1 MPKTLKVD
9 FPTEIFDAATNIP
22 LIHQVVVA
30 QQAAARQGTHAT
42 KTRGEVRGGGRKPYK
57 QKGTGRARQGST
69 RAPQFA
75 GGGTVHGPQPRS
87 YDQRTPKKM
96 KAAALRGAL
105 SDRARA
111 GLVHVVES
119 FVSGDKPSTK
129 GAIATLTALAGDQA
143 RPRRSLVV
151 LERGDDLTWLSLRN
165 VDSVHILAVDQLN
178 TYDVLLCDD
187 VVFTKGAY
195 DAFVAGPSTGKSVK
209 AVATS
214 TEAAPVKGAA
224 EDKADQAEDKVG
236 VVAPDEYPNSAAPL
250 DNGDAP
256 AGYEIKGNKNSMKYH
271 APGGRWYDN
280 TVAEVWFKTAADAEA
295 AGFVEAGTK
304 AAAATEEGD
313 K

>member
-1 MPKTLKVD
+1 MATQSQVKTLKVD
-9 FPTEIFDAATNIP
+9 FPAEIFDVAVNVP

-105 SDRARA
+105 SDRARNDRI
-111 GLVHVVES
+111 HVLDS
-119 FVSGDKPSTK
+119 LISADKPSTK
-129 GAIATLTALAGDQA
+129 SALAGLAGLAD
-143 RPRRSLVV
+143 RTRFLVV
-151 LERGDDLTWLSLRN
+151 LERTDALTWLSLRN
-165 VDSVHILAVDQLN
+165 APEVHIVAVDQLN
-178 TYDVLLCDD
+178 TYDVLASDD

-195 DAFVAGPSTGKSVK
+195 DVFVSG
-209 AVATS
+209 
-214 TEAAPVKGAA
+214 
-224 EDKADQAEDKVG
+224 
-236 VVAPDEYPNSAAPL
+236 
-250 DNGDAP
+250 
-256 AGYEIKGNKNSMKYH
+256 
-271 APGGRWYDN
+271 
-280 TVAEVWFKTAADAEA
+280 TA
-295 AGFVEAGTK
+295 K
-304 AAAATEEGD
+304 EGS